1 MKKRKMMMTKY
12 YVGTI
17 QEINGEREYRCHVF
31 FMLKDH
37 EEPHIALDKIAET
50 WYGDNGELV
59 DDFYWFGD
67 VAVYAGDLKEIS
79 HEVYDVMHSF

>member
-1 MKKRKMMMTKY
+1 MMTKY
-12 YVGTI
+12 YAGTI
-17 QEINGEREYRCHVF
+17 EEINGERNYRHHVF

-37 EEPHIALDKIAET
+37 EEPHIVLDNIAKT

-67 VAVYAGDLKEIS
+67 VAVYAGDLMEINQ
-79 HEVYDVMHSF
+79 EVYDVMHSF